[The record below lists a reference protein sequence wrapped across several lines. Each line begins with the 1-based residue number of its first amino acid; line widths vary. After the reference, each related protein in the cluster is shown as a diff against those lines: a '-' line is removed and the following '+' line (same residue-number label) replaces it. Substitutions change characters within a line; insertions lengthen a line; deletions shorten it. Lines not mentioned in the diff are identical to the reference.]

1 MSRFQDEN
9 GVPSEELVEQWTEE
23 FFGQLMYI
31 FNGFFTQV
39 DLKETAE
46 RIAGVPFESLL
57 LEKLIGES
65 DEVKL
70 IALRRIRELADAEI
84 EYLQAYLEIKAN

>member
-46 RIAGVPFESLL
+46 RIAGIPFESLL

-65 DEVKL
+65 DEIKL
-70 IALRRIRELADAEI
+70 TALRRIRELADAEI
-84 EYLQAYLEIKAN
+84 EYLQAYLEI